1 MTEEK
6 TDEAADANK
15 ILKRSRKSSTP
26 GWMHPLTA
34 FRFYWANGQV
44 RQLIGRFATTIAKSG
59 WTYTNSNVKGF
70 VWAPTQSKLE
80 TLKLKAAQ
88 QLATKW
94 AFVFGG
100 AAIEHIT
107 EDPGS
112 ASGEK
117 CDPKTVQDYKGLK
130 VWSAYDLRPEGVA
143 DYRSAQYFV
152 AHGTGRRI
160 HRSRLSII
168 VVEDVP
174 TSGAGG
180 SVYTTK
186 TGWPPSWLEGIYA
199 SFCSLKDAHYD
210 ADQMLAT
217 KSLVHL
223 ALEGWR
229 KVQTS
234 PDSDE
239 AAEAQAALESTLQ
252 LLNNEGVLVTDVQ
265 DVLKEISRDLSHVA
279 DLIERKEIWW
289 ASASGAPTELVN
301 MEAEGNLGTNSAP
314 IDAYNDSIDGWRQ
327 TMYTPVIE
335 DSTDRALAAQRFE
348 TEHATS
354 EPFEVPDEYTVVHD
368 PVQEQTG
375 EEAAKQREGESKSRF
390 NDFKTGVPLDVILSD
405 PRLQSDYTGMSA
417 FLEQRAET
425 QKKAKEKA
433 VEQGEEHPEGEDMIS
448 AAAVA
453 AKLGCSPSTV
463 LKMAKA
469 GTIPGRPIAGR
480 YKFYLSR
487 VLAAVSSNEVE
498 AAEAEDR
505 RMDECERAAARDELG
520 LSSSTMFGEVYG
532 ASAAMREI
540 FAVLEVMRESDI
552 AVMLLGE
559 TGVGKEGIA
568 RGLHRDGEFVAVNC
582 AALPQAVDELVE
594 AVAKSMSK
602 AKGGT
607 LFLDELGDLPW
618 TGQSALLRELSADHG
633 ARVVS
638 ATSLD
643 AQGMLRP
650 DLYFRLAGIEIEIPP
665 LRDREQDVHVLAQ
678 MFYERVTEAS
688 STEPADPSFTAAARS
703 LMEVYTWPGNV
714 RELNNVVQRGVALA
728 GHATPVG
735 VEHLQLRAG
744 RRGQ

>member
-6 TDEAADANK
+6 TDEAVDANK
-15 ILKRSRKSSTP
+15 ILKRPRRGDAP
-26 GWMHPLTA
+26 GWMHPLLA
-34 FRFYWANGQV
+34 FRFYWQNGQV

-59 WTYTNSNVKGF
+59 HTYTNSNVKGF
-70 VWAPTQSKLE
+70 VWAPTQSNLE

-107 EDPGS
+107 EDP
-112 ASGEK
+112 ASTSGQK

-130 VWSAYDLRPEGVA
+130 VWSAYELRPEGVA

-152 AHGTGRRI
+152 VHGTGRRI

-174 TSGAGG
+174 ESGAGR
-180 SVYTTK
+180 SLYTTR
-186 TGWPPSWLEGIYA
+186 TGWPPSWLEGIHD

-234 PDSDE
+234 PGSDE
-239 AAEAQAALESTLQ
+239 AVAAQAALENTLQ
-252 LLNNEGVLVTDVQ
+252 LLSNEGVLVTDVQ
-265 DVLKEISRDLSHVA
+265 DVLKEISRDLSHV
-279 DLIERKEIWW
+279 DKLIERKEIWW
-289 ASASGAPTELVN
+289 ASASGVPTELVN

-335 DSTDRALAAQRFE
+335 DATDRALAAQKFE
-348 TEHATS
+348 TQHATG
-354 EPFEVPDEYTVVHD
+354 EPFEVPTEYTVVHG

-375 EEAAKQREGESKSRF
+375 EEAAKQRQSEAQARER
-390 NDFKTGVPLDVILSD
+390 DMKTGVPLDVLLSD
-405 PRLQSDYTGMSA
+405 PQLQKNYTGMSA
-417 FLEQRAET
+417 FLEQRTEN
-425 QKKAKEKA
+425 QKQAQAKAI
-433 VEQGEEHPEGEDMIS
+433 EQGEEHPEGEDMIS

-487 VLAAVSSNEVE
+487 VLAAVASNEVE

-505 RMDECERAAARDELG
+505 RMELEHATMHDELG
-520 LSSSTMFGEVYG
+520 LSNSSMFGEVYG

-540 FAVLEVMRESDI
+540 FAVLEVMRESNI

-582 AALPQAVDELVE
+582 AALPQAVDDLVE
-594 AVAKSMSK
+594 AVAGSMLK

-607 LFLDELGDLPW
+607 LFLDEVGDLPW

-643 AQGMLRP
+643 AQGMLRS

-678 MFYERVTEAS
+678 MFYKRITEAS
-688 STEPADPSFTAAARS
+688 STEPADPPFTAAARS